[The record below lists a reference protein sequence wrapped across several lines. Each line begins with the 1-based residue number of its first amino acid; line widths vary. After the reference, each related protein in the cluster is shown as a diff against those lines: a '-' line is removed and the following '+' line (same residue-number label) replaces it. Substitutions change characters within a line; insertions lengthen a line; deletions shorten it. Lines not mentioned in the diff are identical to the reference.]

1 MTNED
6 WNERLHKEFNDWG
19 EKNNLELESAEL
31 MLMWNI
37 DAKGTQLTEE
47 QSKWLNTFCKK
58 WKKEKR
64 FVELS
69 SYEREDAELD
79 ILSMPELG
87 KCGVNEIMGDFFSEE
102 IIYYLT
108 VSEIKDL
115 IKLKIKKDNEND
127 YKTTS

>member
-1 MTNED
+1 MTNS
-6 WNERLHKEFNDWG
+6 N
-19 EKNNLELESAEL
+19 
-31 MLMWNI
+31 
-37 DAKGTQLTEE
+37 
-47 QSKWLNTFCKK
+47 
-58 WKKEKR
+58 KEKR

-69 SYEREDAELD
+69 LSEKENAEHD

-87 KCGVNEIMGDFFSEE
+87 KDGVNDVMGDFFSEE

>member
-37 DAKGTQLTEE
+37 DAEGTQLTEK

-58 WKKEKR
+58 WKGE
-64 FVELS
+64 
-69 SYEREDAELD
+69 
-79 ILSMPELG
+79 
-87 KCGVNEIMGDFFSEE
+87 
-102 IIYYLT
+102 
-108 VSEIKDL
+108 
-115 IKLKIKKDNEND
+115 
-127 YKTTS
+127 